1 MFYLYIVFTK
11 NSRPISAKIT
21 LDENFQKKREE
32 NYQKIVERERM
43 EKEIERERMEKE
55 NYKQESERE
64 RLEKEKYQ
72 RKIEEIENKLS
83 QLSTQNSSSL
93 QVN

>member
-1 MFYLYIVFTK
+1 
-11 NSRPISAKIT
+11 

-32 NYQKIVERERM
+32 IYQKNIERERM

-93 QVN
+93 QVNYIKLK

>member
-1 MFYLYIVFTK
+1 M
-11 NSRPISAKIT
+11 
-21 LDENFQKKREE
+21 DENFKKTREE
-32 NYQKIVERERM
+32 NYQKNIERERM

-55 NYKQESERE
+55 
-64 RLEKEKYQ
+64 KYQ
-72 RKIEEIENKLS
+72 RKIEEIEKKLS